1 MAWMFVF
8 LYTLQNELI
17 FVLKK
22 CGFPIILYSSGSI
35 GFLDQEILL
44 LVKPTINTY
53 LEIQFRSIII

>member
-22 CGFPIILYSSGSI
+22 FGFPKILYSSGSI
-35 GFLDQEILL
+35 GFLEQEILL